1 MYINVPDLKHDYSR
15 KDGVKEMP
23 KNEIVMDDS
32 LRLMRIK
39 KSPIRSNENLLVVD
53 WLERGFLRLYEY
65 TGGSIYILGDAPEMD
80 GCSNVAMV
88 AELTVN
94 IDQEKKTVK
103 FGKVFNEFGYDYAH
117 LMIRQLIHFADFY
130 GYSISL
136 LDLTKRKRC
145 A

>member
-39 KSPIRSNENLLVVD
+39 KSPIRSDENLLVVD

-65 TGGSIYILGDAPEMD
+65 TGGSIYILGDAPEIND
-80 GCSNVAMV
+80 CNNVAMV
-88 AELTVN
+88 AELTVSLRP
-94 IDQEKKTVK
+94 ERKEVK
-103 FGKVFNEFGYDYAH
+103 IERIFSEYGYGYDD
-117 LMIRQLIHFADFY
+117 LMKSQIKHFADFY
-130 GYSISL
+130 DYSIVL
-136 LDLTKRKRC
+136 LDLTKRMLC

>member
-1 MYINVPDLKHDYSR
+1 MRMFLNDDYLR

-39 KSPIRSNENLLVVD
+39 KSPIRSDENLLIVD

-65 TGGSIYILGDAPEMD
+65 TGGSIYILGDVPDEMD
-80 GCSNVAMV
+80 GCGNVAMV
-88 AELTVN
+88 AELTVSLRLERKEVK
-94 IDQEKKTVK
+94 IEKI
-103 FGKVFNEFGYDYAH
+103 FSEYGYEYEN
-117 LMIRQLIHFADFY
+117 LMKSQLKHFADFY
-130 GYSISL
+130 DCSIVL
-136 LDLTKRKRC
+136 LDLTKRMRC